1 MGLPKVLFNIAK
13 DGMNRTGNN
22 IQKVTGLIIT
32 GSGVASKV
40 ELGKSYQVFS
50 LNEAVA
56 LGISE
61 AENAFAYKH
70 IKAFYDQA
78 PTGTPLWVMLV
89 SDATTMTAMLDKDGA
104 FAPTLIADAK
114 GAIRV
119 LGVVKKATG
128 SETIAAGLD
137 TDVQTAVVKAQ
148 AIAEHFEKKYMPFRV
163 VVSGNSWNG
172 KVADLTNFSENELNK
187 VACFI
192 GNDDKEKEASVGLF
206 LGKITSI
213 PVQRKIHRV
222 KDGSVLPL
230 VAYFTDGTTIDSKAD
245 QWDALDDKGYI
256 FFRTFVGRSGYY
268 FSGDNTLTK
277 PTDDFKSLS
286 SGLVMD
292 KALLLAYGAL
302 VEELSDEVL
311 LSEEGSIHPAIIKSW
326 QTKLENTLQSEMVS
340 KGGLSAVNINIDP
353 EQKVLQTGKVVVGLK
368 LLPVGYADFIE
379 VNIGF
384 TTKKEEN

>member
-1 MGLPKVLFNIAK
+1 MALPKVLFNIAK
-13 DGMNRTGNN
+13 DGLGRTTA
-22 IQKVTGLIIT
+22 IQKTTGLITT
-32 GSGVASKV
+32 GVTVSNKV

-50 LNEAVA
+50 LKEAIA

-61 AENAFAYKH
+61 TENAFAYKH
-70 IKAFYDQA
+70 VKAFYDQA
-78 PTGTPLWVMLV
+78 STGTPLWLMLV
-89 SDATTMTAMLDKDGA
+89 SDATTMTAMLDKDGV

-128 SETIAAGLD
+128 SETITAGLD
-137 TDVQTAVVKAQ
+137 ADVQTAVVKGQ
-148 AIAEHFEKKYMPFRV
+148 ALAE
-163 VVSGNSWNG
+163 
-172 KVADLTNFSENELNK
+172 
-187 VACFI
+187 
-192 GNDDKEKEASVGLF
+192 
-206 LGKITSI
+206 I

-222 KDGSVLPL
+222 KDGNVLPL
-230 VAYFTDGTTIDSKAD
+230 VAYFTDGATIDSKAD
-245 QWDALDDKGYI
+245 QWDAIDDKGYI

-286 SGLVMD
+286 NGLVMD
-292 KALLLAYGAL
+292 KAMLLSYGVL

-311 LSEEGSIHPAIIKSW
+311 LSKDGSIHPAIIKSW
-326 QTKLENTLQSEMVS
+326 QTKLESTLQSQMVS
-340 KGGLSAVNINIDP
+340 QGELSAVKIDIDP
-353 EQKVLQTGKVVVGLK
+353 TQRVLQTGKVVIGIK

-384 TTKKEEN
+384 TTTITS

>member
-1 MGLPKVLFNIAK
+1 MALPKVLFNIAK
-13 DGMNRTGNN
+13 DGLGRTTA
-22 IQKVTGLIIT
+22 IQKTTGLITT
-32 GSGVASKV
+32 GVTVSNKV

-50 LNEAVA
+50 LKEAIA

-61 AENAFAYKH
+61 TENAFAYKH
-70 IKAFYDQA
+70 VKAFYDQA
-78 PTGTPLWVMLV
+78 STGTPLWLMLV
-89 SDATTMTAMLDKDGA
+89 SDATTMTEMLDKDGA

-128 SETIAAGLD
+128 SETVTAGLD
-137 TDVQTAVVKAQ
+137 ADVQTTVVKGQALAQ
-148 AIAEHFEKKYMPFRV
+148 HFEKKYMPFRI

-206 LGKITSI
+206 LGKITKI

-277 PTDDFKSLS
+277 PTDDFKSLCN
-286 SGLVMD
+286 GLVMD
-292 KALLLAYGAL
+292 KAMLLSYGVL

-311 LSEEGSIHPAIIKSW
+311 LSEHGSIHPAIIKGW
-326 QTKLENTLQSEMVS
+326 QTKLESTLQSQMVS
-340 KGGLSAVNINIDP
+340 QGELSAVKIDIDP
-353 EQKVLQTGKVVVGLK
+353 KQRVLQTGKVVIGIK

-384 TTKKEEN
+384 TTTVN

>member
-1 MGLPKVLFNIAK
+1 MALPKVLFNIAK
-13 DGMNRTGNN
+13 DGLGRTTA
-22 IQKVTGLIIT
+22 IQKTTGLITT
-32 GSGVASKV
+32 GVTVSSKV

-50 LNEAVA
+50 LKEAIA

-61 AENAFAYKH
+61 TENAFAYKH
-70 IKAFYDQA
+70 VKAFYDQA
-78 PTGTPLWVMLV
+78 STGTPLWLMLV

-128 SETIAAGLD
+128 SETITAGLD
-137 TDVQTAVVKAQ
+137 ADVQTAVVKGQ
-148 AIAEHFEKKYMPFRV
+148 ALAEHFEKKYMPFRI

-192 GNDDKEKEASVGLF
+192 ANDNKEKDASIGLF
-206 LGKITSI
+206 LGKITKI

-277 PTDDFKSLS
+277 PTDDYQKTAVFTPRLS
-286 SGLVMD
+286 RVGKPNLRVPC
-292 KALLLAYGAL
+292 KAKWYRRANFRL
-302 VEELSDEVL
+302 
-311 LSEEGSIHPAIIKSW
+311 
-326 QTKLENTLQSEMVS
+326 
-340 KGGLSAVNINIDP
+340 
-353 EQKVLQTGKVVVGLK
+353 
-368 LLPVGYADFIE
+368 
-379 VNIGF
+379 
-384 TTKKEEN
+384 

>member
-1 MGLPKVLFNIAK
+1 MALPKVLFNIAK
-13 DGMNRTGNN
+13 DGLGRTTA
-22 IQKVTGLIIT
+22 IQKTTGLITT
-32 GSGVASKV
+32 GVTVSNKV

-50 LNEAVA
+50 LKEALA
-56 LGISE
+56 LGVSE
-61 AENAFAYKH
+61 TENAFAYKH

-89 SDATTMTAMLDKDGA
+89 SDATTMTAMLDKDGV

-114 GAIRV
+114 GAI
-119 LGVVKKATG
+119 T
-128 SETIAAGLD
+128 AGLD
-137 TDVQTAVVKAQ
+137 ADVQTAVVKGQ
-148 AIAEHFEKKYMPFRV
+148 ALAEHFEKKYMPFRI

-192 GNDDKEKEASVGLF
+192 ANDDKEKDASIGLF
-206 LGKITSI
+206 LGKITKI

-286 SGLVMD
+286 NGLVMD
-292 KALLLAYGAL
+292 KAMLLSYGVL

-311 LSEEGSIHPAIIKSW
+311 LSKDGSIHPAIIKGW
-326 QTKLENTLQSEMVS
+326 QTKLESTLQSQMVS
-340 KGGLSAVNINIDP
+340 QGELSAVKIDIDP
-353 EQKVLQTGKVVVGLK
+353 KQRVLQTGKVVIGIK

-384 TTKKEEN
+384 TTTTN

>member
-1 MGLPKVLFNIAK
+1 MALPKVLFNIAK
-13 DGMNRTGNN
+13 DGLGRTTA
-22 IQKVTGLIIT
+22 IQKTTGLITT
-32 GSGVASKV
+32 GVTVSSKV

-50 LNEAVA
+50 LKEAIA

-61 AENAFAYKH
+61 TQNAFAYKH
-70 IKAFYDQA
+70 VKAFYDQA

-89 SDATTMTAMLDKDGA
+89 SDATTMTEMLDKDGA

-128 SETIAAGLD
+128 SETITTGLD
-137 TDVQTAVVKAQ
+137 ADVQTAVVKGQALAQ
-148 AIAEHFEKKYMPFRV
+148 HFEKKYMPFRI
-163 VVSGNSWNG
+163 VVSGNNWNG

-187 VACFI
+187 VACII

-206 LGKITSI
+206 LGKITKI

-277 PTDDFKSLS
+277 PTNDFKSLCN
-286 SGLVMD
+286 GLVMD
-292 KALLLAYGAL
+292 KAMLLSYGVL

-311 LSEEGSIHPAIIKSW
+311 LSEDGSIHPAIIKGL
-326 QTKLENTLQSEMVS
+326 QTKLESTLPSQMVS
-340 KGGLSAVNINIDP
+340 QGELSAVKIDIDP
-353 EQKVLQTGKVVVGLK
+353 KQRVLQTGKVVIGIK

-384 TTKKEEN
+384 TTTVN

>member
-1 MGLPKVLFNIAK
+1 MALPKVLFNIAK
-13 DGMNRTGNN
+13 DGLGRTTA
-22 IQKVTGLIIT
+22 IQKTTGLITT
-32 GSGVASKV
+32 GVTVSNKV

-50 LNEAVA
+50 LKEALA

-61 AENAFAYKH
+61 TENAFAYKH

-89 SDATTMTAMLDKDGA
+89 SDATTMTAMLDKDGV

-128 SETIAAGLD
+128 SETITTGLD
-137 TDVQTAVVKAQ
+137 ADVQTAVVKGQ
-148 AIAEHFEKKYMPFRV
+148 VLAEHFEKKYMPFRI

-192 GNDDKEKEASVGLF
+192 ANDDKEKDASIGLF
-206 LGKITSI
+206 LGKITKI

-222 KDGSVLPL
+222 KDGNVLPL

-277 PTDDFKSLS
+277 PTDDFKSLCN
-286 SGLVMD
+286 GLVMD
-292 KALLLAYGAL
+292 KAMLLSYGVL

-311 LSEEGSIHPAIIKSW
+311 PSEDGSIHPAIIKGW
-326 QTKLENTLQSEMVS
+326 QTKLESTLQSQMVS
-340 KGGLSAVNINIDP
+340 QGELSAVKIDIDP
-353 EQKVLQTGKVVVGLK
+353 KQRVLQMGKVVIGIK

-384 TTKKEEN
+384 TTTTN

>member
-1 MGLPKVLFNIAK
+1 MALPKVLFNIAK
-13 DGMNRTGNN
+13 DGLGRSAD
-22 IQKVTGLIIT
+22 IQKTTGLIVT
-32 GSGVASKV
+32 GVTVSTKVA
-40 ELGKSYQVFS
+40 LGKSYQIFS
-50 LNEAVA
+50 LKEAIT

-61 AENAFAYKH
+61 TENPFAYKH
-70 IKAFYDQA
+70 IKAFYEQA
-78 PTGTPLWVMLV
+78 PTGTPLWLMLV
-89 SDATTMTAMLDKDGA
+89 SDATTMTAVLDKDGV

-119 LGVVKKATG
+119 LGVVKKATS
-128 SETIAAGLD
+128 SETITAGLD
-137 TDVQTAVVKAQ
+137 ADVQTAVAKGQ
-148 AIAEHFEKKYMPFRV
+148 ALAEHFEKKYMPFRII
-163 VVSGNSWNG
+163 VSGNSWNG

-187 VACFI
+187 VACLI
-192 GNDDKEKEASVGLF
+192 ANDDKEKDAAIGLF
-206 LGKITSI
+206 LGKITKI

-277 PTDDFKSLS
+277 PTDDFKSLCN
-286 SGLVMD
+286 GLVMD
-292 KALLLAYGAL
+292 KAMLLSYGVL

-311 LSEEGSIHPAIIKSW
+311 LSEDGSIHPAIIKSW
-326 QTKLENTLQSEMVS
+326 QTKLESTLQSQMVS
-340 KGGLSAVNINIDP
+340 QGELSAVQISIDP
-353 EQKVLQTGKVVVGLK
+353 TQRVLQTGKVVIAIR

-384 TTKKEEN
+384 TTKVE

>member
-1 MGLPKVLFNIAK
+1 MALPKVLFNIAK
-13 DGMNRTGNN
+13 DGLGRTTA
-22 IQKVTGLIIT
+22 IQKTTGLIAT
-32 GSGVASKV
+32 GVTVDNKV

-50 LNEAVA
+50 LKEAIA

-61 AENAFAYKH
+61 TQNPFAYKH
-70 IKAFYDQA
+70 IKAFYNQA

-89 SDATTMTAMLDKDGA
+89 SDATTMTAMLDKDGV
-104 FAPTLIADAK
+104 FAPTLIADAR

-128 SETIAAGLD
+128 SETITAGLD
-137 TDVQTAVVKAQ
+137 VDVQTAVVKGQ
-148 AIAEHFEKKYMPFRV
+148 ALAEHFEKKYMPFRV
-163 VVSGNSWNG
+163 VVSGNRWNG
-172 KVADLTNFSENELNK
+172 QVADLTNFSENELNK
-187 VACFI
+187 VTCFI
-192 GNDDKEKEASVGLF
+192 ANDDKEKDAAIGLF
-206 LGKITSI
+206 LGKITKI

-222 KDGSVLPL
+222 KDGNVLPL
-230 VAYFTDGTTIDSKAD
+230 VAYFTDGTTIDSKSD
-245 QWDALDDKGYI
+245 QWDAIDDKGYI

-286 SGLVMD
+286 NGLVMD
-292 KALLLAYGAL
+292 KAMLLSYGVL

-311 LSEEGSIHPAIIKSW
+311 LSKDGSIHPAIIKSW
-326 QTKLENTLQSEMVS
+326 QTKLESTLQSQMVS
-340 KGGLSAVNINIDP
+340 QGELSAVKIDIDP
-353 EQKVLQTGKVVVGLK
+353 TQRVLQTGKVVIGIK

-384 TTKKEEN
+384 TTTITS

>member
-1 MGLPKVLFNIAK
+1 MALPKVLFNIAK
-13 DGMNRTGNN
+13 DGLGRTTA
-22 IQKVTGLIIT
+22 IQKTTGLIAT
-32 GSGVASKV
+32 GVTVSSKV

-50 LNEAVA
+50 LKEAIA

-61 AENAFAYKH
+61 TENAFAYKH
-70 IKAFYDQA
+70 VKAFYDQA
-78 PTGTPLWVMLV
+78 STGTPLWLMLV
-89 SDATTMTAMLDKDGA
+89 SDATTMTAMLDKDGV
-104 FAPTLIADAK
+104 FAPTLIAEAK

-128 SETIAAGLD
+128 SETITAGLD
-137 TDVQTAVVKAQ
+137 ADVQTAVVKAQ
-148 AIAEHFEKKYMPFRV
+148 ALAEHFEKKYMPFRV
-163 VVSGNSWNG
+163 VVSGNCWNG

-206 LGKITSI
+206 LGKITKI

-230 VAYFTDGTTIDSKAD
+230 AAYFTDSTTIDSKAE
-245 QWDALDDKGYI
+245 QWDAIDDKGYI

-277 PTDDFKSLS
+277 PTDDFKSLCN
-286 SGLVMD
+286 GLVMD
-292 KALLLAYGAL
+292 KAMLLSYGVL

-311 LSEEGSIHPAIIKSW
+311 LSEDGSIHPAIIKSW
-326 QTKLENTLQSEMVS
+326 QTKLESTLQSQMVS
-340 KGGLSAVNINIDP
+340 QGELSAVKIDIDP
-353 EQKVLQTGKVVVGLK
+353 AQRVLQTGKVVIGIK

-384 TTKKEEN
+384 TTTVN

>member
-22 IQKVTGLIIT
+22 IQKVTGLIII

-148 AIAEHFEKKYMPFRV
+148 AIAEHFEKKYMPFRI

-206 LGKITSI
+206 LGKIVI
-213 PVQRKIHRV
+213 NLYNI
-222 KDGSVLPL
+222 
-230 VAYFTDGTTIDSKAD
+230 
-245 QWDALDDKGYI
+245 
-256 FFRTFVGRSGYY
+256 
-268 FSGDNTLTK
+268 
-277 PTDDFKSLS
+277 
-286 SGLVMD
+286 
-292 KALLLAYGAL
+292 
-302 VEELSDEVL
+302 
-311 LSEEGSIHPAIIKSW
+311 W
-326 QTKLENTLQSEMVS
+326 QN
-340 KGGLSAVNINIDP
+340 N
-353 EQKVLQTGKVVVGLK
+353 
-368 LLPVGYADFIE
+368 
-379 VNIGF
+379 
-384 TTKKEEN
+384 

>member
-1 MGLPKVLFNIAK
+1 MALPKVLFNIAK
-13 DGMNRTGNN
+13 DGLGRTTA
-22 IQKVTGLIIT
+22 IQKTTGLITT
-32 GSGVASKV
+32 GVTVSGKV

-50 LNEAVA
+50 LKEAVA

-61 AENAFAYKH
+61 TQNPFAYKH
-70 IKAFYDQA
+70 IKAFYEQA

-89 SDATTMTAMLDKDGA
+89 SDATTMTAMLDKDGV
-104 FAPTLIADAK
+104 FAPTLIADAR

-119 LGVVKKATG
+119 LGVVRKATG
-128 SETIAAGLD
+128 SETITAGLD
-137 TDVQTAVVKAQ
+137 ADVQTAVVKGQ
-148 AIAEHFEKKYMPFRV
+148 ALAEHFEKKYMPFRV
-163 VVSGNSWNG
+163 VVSGNCWNG

-192 GNDDKEKEASVGLF
+192 ANDDKEKDAAIGLF
-206 LGKITSI
+206 LGKITKI

-222 KDGSVLPL
+222 KDGNVLPL
-230 VAYFTDGTTIDSKAD
+230 VAYFTDGATIDSKAD
-245 QWDALDDKGYI
+245 QWDAIDDKGYI

-277 PTDDFKSLS
+277 TTDDFKSLS
-286 SGLVMD
+286 NGLVMD
-292 KALLLAYGAL
+292 KAMLLSYGVL

-311 LSEEGSIHPAIIKSW
+311 LSKDGSIHPAIIKSW
-326 QTKLENTLQSEMVS
+326 QTKLESTLQSQMVS
-340 KGGLSAVNINIDP
+340 QGELSAVKIDIDP
-353 EQKVLQTGKVVVGLK
+353 TQRVLQTGKVVIGIK

-384 TTKKEEN
+384 TTTITS

>member
-1 MGLPKVLFNIAK
+1 
-13 DGMNRTGNN
+13 
-22 IQKVTGLIIT
+22 
-32 GSGVASKV
+32 
-40 ELGKSYQVFS
+40 
-50 LNEAVA
+50 
-56 LGISE
+56 
-61 AENAFAYKH
+61 
-70 IKAFYDQA
+70 
-78 PTGTPLWVMLV
+78 MLV
-89 SDATTMTAMLDKDGA
+89 SDATTMTAMLDKDGV

-128 SETIAAGLD
+128 SETITAGLD
-137 TDVQTAVVKAQ
+137 ADVQTAVVKGQ
-148 AIAEHFEKKYMPFRV
+148 ALAEHFEKKYMPFRI

-192 GNDDKEKEASVGLF
+192 GNDDKEKDASIGLF
-206 LGKITSI
+206 LGKITKI

-222 KDGSVLPL
+222 KDGNVLPL

-245 QWDALDDKGYI
+245 QWDALDDKEYI

-286 SGLVMD
+286 NGLVMD
-292 KALLLAYGAL
+292 KAMLLSYGVL

-311 LSEEGSIHPAIIKSW
+311 LSKDGSIHPAIIKSW
-326 QTKLENTLQSEMVS
+326 QTKLESTLQSQMVS
-340 KGGLSAVNINIDP
+340 QGELSAVKIDIDP
-353 EQKVLQTGKVVVGLK
+353 TQRVLQTGKVVIGIK

-384 TTKKEEN
+384 TTTITP